1 MAIRGAL
8 DRLFR
13 VRELEEEQCGAA
25 VEEAVVQMRRLE
37 NAVVAA
43 QERIR
48 RGRLLVA
55 ASAQS
60 GDLLDRVA
68 GVEETRS
75 AGRAQENLSNRVKD
89 AEAALANLRQLF
101 MAKRVE
107 RRQVETL
114 LKQQEAAL
122 AFGADRRD
130 QRVLDDW
137 HRMRRYREAVETRV
151 SNSGESE
158 SLLSGDR
165 QAENLSEKNRNE
177 S

>member
-75 AGRAQENLSNRVKD
+75 AGRAQENLSNRSRMQKRRWQF
-89 AEAALANLRQLF
+89 AA
-101 MAKRVE
+101 
-107 RRQVETL
+107 TL
-114 LKQQEAAL
+114 YGQARGAAP
-122 AFGADRRD
+122 GRG
-130 QRVLDDW
+130 
-137 HRMRRYREAVETRV
+137 T
-151 SNSGESE
+151 S
-158 SLLSGDR
+158 
-165 QAENLSEKNRNE
+165 
-177 S
+177 